1 MKELQPGE
9 WRVALTTRSEDL
21 NNEREWEERYC
32 STLDRFYALVSEEE
46 LEREAAAKARAARA
60 RHLTHRPIRYTPGSS
75 RPCSRKHSMSCVTFA
90 KHAGPSSK
98 FLHATCLVP
107 CLNYCSL
114 IKYRLLMSVLQAVQK
129 HLPLITG
136 VWCCQCRVAYR
147 IILLFLQR
155 SRLNQL

>member
-75 RPCSRKHSMSCVTFA
+75 RPCSRKHSMSCVTLPSMLVHHP
-90 KHAGPSSK
+90 KLCMLHVWSHAWNT
-98 FLHATCLVP
+98 A
-107 CLNYCSL
+107 
-114 IKYRLLMSVLQAVQK
+114 VL
-129 HLPLITG
+129 
-136 VWCCQCRVAYR
+136 
-147 IILLFLQR
+147 
-155 SRLNQL
+155 